1 MMSPVSRIAGL
12 GLGGGGDRIL
22 ILSSGSLRLK
32 VINSLRETP
41 SFRLQIEERLSLAK
55 GNLGCFLEIVAF
67 ELVLKQADI

>member
-22 ILSSGSLRLK
+22 ILASGSLRLK
-32 VINSLRETP
+32 VINSLCKKP
-41 SFRLQIEERLSLAK
+41 SFNLQMEERLPLAK

-67 ELVLKQADI
+67 ELVLKQTDI